1 MWAEFPPA
9 PARLHLVVLSIAG
22 FFIICE
28 TAIKSNIMILR
39 IWHGYTTKPNADIY
53 ENLLR
58 TEIFPEIE
66 SKKISGYRR
75 MQLLRRELD
84 DEVEFTTI
92 MWFETLESVIEFVGD
107 DYETVY
113 VPEKARKILSRFDQ
127 KSVHTTLIETIDY
140 NF

>member
-1 MWAEFPPA
+1 
-9 PARLHLVVLSIAG
+9 
-22 FFIICE
+22 
-28 TAIKSNIMILR
+28 MILR

-75 MQLLRRELD
+75 IQLLRRELN

-92 MWFETLESVIEFVGD
+92 MWFEKLESVIEFVGK

-113 VPEKARKILSRFDQ
+113 VPEKARKVLSRFDQ
-127 KSVHTTLIETIDY
+127 KSVHCKLIETIDY
-140 NF
+140 KF